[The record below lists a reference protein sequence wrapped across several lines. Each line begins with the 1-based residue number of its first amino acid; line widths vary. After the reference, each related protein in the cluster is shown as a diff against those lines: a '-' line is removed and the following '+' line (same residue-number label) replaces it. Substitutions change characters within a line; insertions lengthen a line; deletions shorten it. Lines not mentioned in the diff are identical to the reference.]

1 MFCVNVFGVYLI
13 LMGVINM
20 ELNDSEKET
29 IKRAL
34 DLYEDMI
41 KFSLRNRKAKRGNL
55 KVVKYI
61 DLYNQDLLNIDD
73 INEYLK

>member
-61 DLYNQDLLNIDD
+61 D
-73 INEYLK
+73 EYLK

>member
-1 MFCVNVFGVYLI
+1 
-13 LMGVINM
+13 M